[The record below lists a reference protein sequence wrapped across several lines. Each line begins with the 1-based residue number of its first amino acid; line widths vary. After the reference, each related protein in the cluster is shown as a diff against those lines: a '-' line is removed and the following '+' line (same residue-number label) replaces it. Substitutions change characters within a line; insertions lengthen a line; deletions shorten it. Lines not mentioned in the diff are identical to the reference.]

1 MLVLVGEIEEE
12 GEDGEVA
19 DDDDEGGVVLGQ
31 HVLVQQVG
39 DPGQEAQGGHI
50 SEAGSDG
57 CGNIVW
63 VTFEP
68 KGPFSKYWN
77 HFQYT
82 GEDVFHGKRRIEVKR
97 LFENLYKECT
107 QMIMK
112 NFKVQSYKKFI
123 NESLQTF
130 MTELIKIRKLK
141 FK

>member
-50 SEAGSDG
+50 SQAGGNG

-68 KGPFSKYWN
+68 
-77 HFQYT
+77 
-82 GEDVFHGKRRIEVKR
+82 
-97 LFENLYKECT
+97 
-107 QMIMK
+107 
-112 NFKVQSYKKFI
+112 
-123 NESLQTF
+123 
-130 MTELIKIRKLK
+130 
-141 FK
+141 

>member
-1 MLVLVGEIEEE
+1 MLVLVGEIQEK

-50 SEAGSDG
+50 SQAGGDG
-57 CGNIVW
+57 CGNIVR

-68 KGPFSKYWN
+68 GGNIFL
-77 HFQYT
+77 
-82 GEDVFHGKRRIEVKR
+82 GKKIAEVKR
-97 LFENLYKECT
+97 LFDNLYKEFT

-112 NFKVQSYKKFI
+112 NFKVQSSK
-123 NESLQTF
+123 SL
-130 MTELIKIRKLK
+130 
-141 FK
+141 